1 VTICLFCTDTVADL
15 ADVASP
21 RLNRHRYDFPRQ
33 VTDYGEGEREMGT
46 WKRISK
52 CLWNL
57 FCLALES
64 AFLYYFDRNYFANY
78 IPIPSVFSFFRV

>member
-1 VTICLFCTDTVADL
+1 
-15 ADVASP
+15 
-21 RLNRHRYDFPRQ
+21 
-33 VTDYGEGEREMGT
+33 MGT

-52 CLWNL
+52 CVWKL